1 MKNILAFIVTLASV
15 AGCAS
20 TPDIGNVI
28 PMEGGIYQGD
38 GTGASSDSAM
48 KSALYTA
55 EATCK
60 EQRKRHVIVSQK
72 TQYKGLVSKETNR
85 TIDSAAQ
92 ALANM
97 TGRLIPTMSN
107 DDDYQISLTFKCES

>member
-1 MKNILAFIVTLASV
+1 MKKVFALILTLAAVS
-15 AGCAS
+15 GCAS
-20 TPDIGNVI
+20 APDIGNVI

-38 GTGASSDSAM
+38 GMGASSESAM

-60 EQRKRHVIVSQK
+60 QQRKRHVIVSQK
-72 TQYKGLVSKETNR
+72 TQYKGVVSQETNR
-85 TIDSAAQ
+85 AIDGAAQ
-92 ALANM
+92 ALANL
-97 TGRLIPTMSN
+97 TGKWTPSLSN

>member
-1 MKNILAFIVTLASV
+1 MKKSIAFILSLAFIG
-15 AGCAS
+15 GCAS

-38 GTGASSDSAM
+38 GTGPSSESAM

-60 EQRKRHVIVSQK
+60 QQRKRHVIVSQK
-72 TQYKGLVSKETNR
+72 TQYKGVVSKETNR

-92 ALANM
+92 VLANM
-97 TGRLIPTMSN
+97 TGKMIPTMSN